1 MPRLV
6 TPPEDPA
13 ERDPASAAGGLL
25 SPKRRAVPPALRVR
39 RATRSVV
46 SIPRAARQSLRWDF
60 LAGACSGAYMGL
72 AFPFFTRIA
81 RGDLHASETAIALL
95 AAAPFLGNL
104 CSPLWARQM
113 EGRSKM
119 PFVQGAWITARSLLL
134 LTPLAFAAW
143 PFIAIVGGLQFV
155 GTIAAPAYTSLMRDI
170 YPDRAR
176 GRLMGYVRVVAQ
188 ILTFLATLTAGRL
201 LDHGVSYRFLFPVA
215 GLFGIAA
222 ALAFRQVRA
231 LAPSAL
237 PVGEKLSTR
246 QFALDTLTILRDNE
260 PYRWFAFSVF
270 TYGFGNLLVTPLYG
284 LYQVDVLHISNT
296 QIANLANFASLWS
309 IVGFV
314 FWGWLMDRIGAPR
327 TVLFSIVCIASIAL
341 VYFSTHAVNGLFFA
355 SALSGFG
362 FAGIELSYL
371 AAILAY
377 AETGRAAQYQSLH
390 SLLLGVRG
398 ILAPLV
404 GIPLMK
410 ALGYQNAFLI
420 GFALMAVGGGMQY
433 LATGKA
439 RRAASATTF

>member
-1 MPRLV
+1 
-6 TPPEDPA
+6 
-13 ERDPASAAGGLL
+13 
-25 SPKRRAVPPALRVR
+25 
-39 RATRSVV
+39 
-46 SIPRAARQSLRWDF
+46 
-60 LAGACSGAYMGL
+60 MGL

-119 PFVQGAWITARSLLL
+119 PFVQGSWISARSLLFL
-134 LTPLAFAAW
+134 MPLAFTAW
-143 PFIAIVGGLQFV
+143 PFVAIVGGLQFV
-155 GTIAAPAYTSLMRDI
+155 GTIATPAYTSLMKDI

-176 GRLMGYVRVVAQ
+176 GRLMGYVRVIAQ
-188 ILTFLATLTAGRL
+188 VMTFFATLAAGRL
-201 LDHGVSYRFLFPVA
+201 LDHSVSYRLLFPIA
-215 GLFGIAA
+215 GMLGIGA
-222 ALAFRQVRA
+222 ALAFSRVRA
-231 LAPSAL
+231 LPENSAPA
-237 PVGEKLSTR
+237 PDCEEKKLTNR
-246 QFALDTLTILRDNE
+246 EFAMDTLTILRDNE

-270 TYGFGNLLVTPLYG
+270 TYGFGNLMVTPLYG
-284 LYQVDVLHISNT
+284 LYQVDVLRISNT
-296 QIANLANFASLWS
+296 QVANLANFASLWS
-309 IVGFV
+309 ILGFI

-327 TVLFSIVCIASIAL
+327 TVLFSIFCIASIAV
-341 VYFSTHAVNGLFFA
+341 VYLCAHTVNGLLFA

-377 AETGRAAQYQSLH
+377 AEGGRAAQYQSLH

-398 ILAPLV
+398 ILAPLI

-410 ALGYQNAFLI
+410 AHGYTTAFTV
-420 GFALMAVGGGMQY
+420 GFILMALGGAMQY

-439 RRAASATTF
+439 RPRRSAAL